1 MTQIIQGA
9 GCAQHFADEAAPT
22 DKDLA
27 NPLLDFTG
35 DPDNIRKLAKAI
47 AQHNPARLV
56 GEEFVAELGYAYQN
70 GDFEDGAIAA
80 SVFGY
85 GSNEDLSAVI
95 TALNGLKDNDI
106 AEVLIGAMKTALR
119 IEGEQS

>member
-1 MTQIIQGA
+1 MTTIVQGA

-35 DPDNIRKLAKAI
+35 DPDNIRRLAKAI

-85 GSNEDLSAVI
+85 GGNEDLSEVI
-95 TALNGLKDNDI
+95 TALEVLEGNDI

-119 IEGEQS
+119 LEGGQS